1 MSASTEN
8 ALRAA
13 LSPLTVHTRRVE
25 SLSLTRS
32 GPPTDAPGSRPDA
45 TVRVVSRPSK
55 NTGGALDDAVEARP
69 PPPLPLPLPAL
80 VAGGSLS
87 RTATAAVADAGE
99 PRV

>member
-69 PPPLPLPLPAL
+69 PPPLPLPAL